1 MIDALV
7 STAALAKGWLA
18 TLAMMAGQGTL
29 LVLAALVLAR
39 AGRLRPAWQAAIWL
53 VVALKLA
60 LPWGPAMPWSL
71 SDLIAS
77 VTQRGGEAPVLVMTG
92 HVAASPSVTLMPSHV
107 AWLLLG
113 AVWLAG
119 AVFVLVRALVAQRR
133 TLAKA
138 RRAPVAPPRALAV
151 LRELAPRTRARL
163 VVTDAAVGPHVV
175 GLLRPI
181 IVVPA
186 ALLDDPALL
195 RAALLHELAH
205 VRRCDAIGRYIQ
217 IVASALMWW
226 FPLVRLVNRRL
237 DLAREAACDAWAL
250 ETGAL
255 PRPAYARLLVQMA
268 GLRAAAAPALATPHA
283 LDARVAAVLGPP
295 ARARI
300 GIVHGLVLAAWFVLA
315 LGGARSAS
323 ARANV
328 EVCRYTPAMA
338 QALFAAYPHA
348 DLDGDGQL
356 SRDEACGLRAELQN
370 ASRPPA
376 TRISPET
383 EVELAA
389 LLAEPLCCNC
399 SGPEVYSSP
408 ETASCQKV
416 EGVER

>member
-29 LVLAALVLAR
+29 LVLVALVLAR

-77 VTQRGGEAPVLVMTG
+77 VAQRGGEVPVVLAVGTAPV
-92 HVAASPSVTLMPSHV
+92 AAPVTLTAAQL

-113 AVWLAG
+113 GVWLAG
-119 AVFVLVRALVAQRR
+119 AAFVLARAVATQRR
-133 TLAKA
+133 MRASV
-138 RRAPVAPPRALAV
+138 RRAPAAPPSALAV
-151 LRELAPRTRARL
+151 LRELSPRTRVRL
-163 VVTDAAVGPHVV
+163 VVGDESVGPHVV
-175 GLLRPI
+175 GLWRPV
-181 IVVPA
+181 IVVPP
-186 ALLDDPALL
+186 ALLRDAALL

-205 VRRCDAIGRYIQ
+205 VRRFDAIGRYIQ
-217 IVASALMWW
+217 IAASVVMWW
-226 FPLVRLVNRRL
+226 FPLVRFVHRRL
-237 DLAREAACDAWAL
+237 DLAREAACDAWVL
-250 ETGAL
+250 ETGVL

-268 GLRAAAAPALATPHA
+268 GLRTAAAPALAAPHA
-283 LDARVAAVLGPP
+283 LDARVSAVLGPP

-300 GIVHGLVLAAWFVLA
+300 GLAHGVVLAAWFVLA

-323 ARANV
+323 ARERA
-328 EVCRYTPAMA
+328 EVCRYTPEMA

-348 DLDGDGQL
+348 DRDGDGQL
-356 SRDEACGLRAELQN
+356 SRDEACGLRAELQSS
-370 ASRPPA
+370 SRPPA
-376 TRISPET
+376 AGISPET
-383 EVELAA
+383 EQELEA

-399 SGPEVYSSP
+399 SGLEVYSGP